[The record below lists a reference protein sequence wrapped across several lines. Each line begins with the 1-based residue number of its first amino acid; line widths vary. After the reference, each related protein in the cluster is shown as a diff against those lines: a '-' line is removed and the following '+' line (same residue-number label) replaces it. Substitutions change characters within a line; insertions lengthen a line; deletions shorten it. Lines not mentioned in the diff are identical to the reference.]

1 MTDADDITTLDEAT
15 VHKIAA
21 GEVVER
27 PASVVKELVENSLDA
42 DAGRVEVTVER
53 GGKDLVR
60 VKDDGVGMTE
70 EAVKKAVRQH
80 TTSKIED
87 VYDLD
92 SGVSTLGFRGEALH
106 TIGAV
111 SKLTIRTKP
120 RGAEVGTELRMEG
133 GSVVSVE
140 RTGCPEGTV
149 VEVTGLF
156 YNTPAREKYL
166 KQDRTEFTRVND
178 VVTNYALAYP
188 EVAVTLSH
196 DGREVFSTTG
206 QGDLQATIMAVYG
219 REVARKMIPVDVDS
233 TGNEGVEGE
242 NADDEA
248 SSDDETA
255 DDETA
260 DDDTT
265 EPPLT
270 SVEGYVSHPETT
282 RSSREYVSAF
292 VNGRY
297 VQSTAAREAVV
308 EAYGDQL
315 APDRYPF
322 AVLFLEI
329 PPGEVDVNV
338 HPRKLEVRFA
348 EEEALRE
355 QVREAVKDALLDHG
369 LLRTRAPRGRSAPEE
384 TEIAPERSDRVD
396 RSPSHTDAHTGNR
409 SPTESTAGSPTES
422 TAGSPT
428 ESTAGSPTE
437 STADTGTSSAASNTE
452 SRVRSG
458 TTTDS
463 SSTPGSNPDS
473 APETADSDAETAD
486 SDAETAEISATDQ
499 PATEPPTSDA
509 PTTVDDPA
517 RKFGGTEQRT
527 LTDEPVS
534 VDREFETLP
543 PLRVLGQYDDTY
555 VVADGPDGLVVI
567 DQHAADERINYERLR
582 ERVREDGTTQTLADP
597 VEVELTAGEAAVL
610 DTCREALEAVGFR
623 AERADDR
630 TVAVTAVPAV
640 VADALEP
647 DRLQDLLT
655 ETLRADDPDR
665 PVEARTDD
673 LLADL
678 ACHPSITGGTSL
690 TEGSV
695 FELLRKLDDCENP
708 WACPHG
714 RPVLVEFGDDEL
726 EARFERDYPGH

>member
-156 YNTPAREKYL
+156 FNTPAREKYL

-188 EVAVTLSH
+188 EVAVSLSH

-219 REVARKMIPVDVDS
+219 REIARKMIPVEADS
-233 TGNEGVEGE
+233 TGNEGVEDE
-242 NADDEA
+242 NADDE
-248 SSDDETA
+248 
-255 DDETA
+255 
-260 DDDTT
+260 DTT

-270 SVEGYVSHPETT
+270 KVEGYVSHPETT
-282 RSSREYVSAF
+282 RSTREYVSAF

-322 AVLFLEI
+322 AVLFLKI

-355 QVREAVKDALLDHG
+355 QVREAVKDALLEHG

-384 TEIAPERSDRVD
+384 TEIAPERSDRA
-396 RSPSHTDAHTGNR
+396 SHTEADDGPTPR
-409 SPTESTAGSPTES
+409 SDDETQPPA
-422 TAGSPT
+422 
-428 ESTAGSPTE
+428 E
-437 STADTGTSSAASNTE
+437 STADTDTSATADTGTRSTASNTE
-452 SRVRSG
+452 SAARSE
-458 TTTDS
+458 TTTNS

-473 APETADSDAETAD
+473 APETRGS
-486 SDAETAEISATDQ
+486 SAIDQ
-499 PATEPPTSDA
+499 PATESSTSDA
-509 PTTVDDPA
+509 STTESPDTELSTPANDPA
-517 RKFGGTEQRT
+517 RKFSGTEQRT

-582 ERVREDGTTQTLADP
+582 ERVREDGTTQALADS
-597 VEVELTAGEAAVL
+597 VEIELTAGEAAVL

-623 AERADDR
+623 AERAGDR

-647 DRLQDLLT
+647 ELLADVLT
-655 ETLRADDPDR
+655 ETLRADEPDR

-695 FELLRKLDDCENP
+695 FELLRELDDCENP